1 MSRSDDLAQR
11 KERLIV
17 QADLQRMQAL
27 LAWEMA
33 RGIVAPPAPE
43 GRSRGSRTVAATL
56 IGLSLPFFAAGR
68 MRRVVR
74 AISIGITVLRV
85 LRAWRARGR

>member
-1 MSRSDDLAQR
+1 MSRAEDLAER
-11 KERLIV
+11 KARLIA

-33 RGIVAPPAPE
+33 RGIVFPPAPE
-43 GRSRGSRTVAATL
+43 NRSRRSRTVAATL
-56 IGLSLPFFAAGR
+56 IGFSLPFLGAGR

-74 AISIGITVLRV
+74 AVSIGITVLRAF
-85 LRAWRARGR
+85 RAWRAGGR